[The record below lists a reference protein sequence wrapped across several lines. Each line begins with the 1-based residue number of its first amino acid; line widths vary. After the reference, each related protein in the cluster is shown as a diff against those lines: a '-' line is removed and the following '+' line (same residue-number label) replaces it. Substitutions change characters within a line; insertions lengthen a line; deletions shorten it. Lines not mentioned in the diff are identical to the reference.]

1 MKLLENSKNTVA
13 GVNQKTA
20 FAQLGYHH
28 LAQRN
33 YDEAI
38 TAFRSFLRY
47 DTSDLGVW
55 EGLAEAYMNR
65 GSYNSAQNI
74 FEKTFELS
82 EGKNLYA
89 KLQIGKIKFVSFV
102 F

>member
-1 MKLLENSKNTVA
+1 MKLLESSKNSVD
-13 GVNQKTA
+13 GINQKTA

-33 YDEAI
+33 YDDAI

-47 DTSDLGVW
+47 DTTDTGVW
-55 EGLAEAYMNR
+55 EGLAESYMNR
-65 GSYNSAQNI
+65 GSYSSAQNI

-82 EGKNLYA
+82 EGKNVYA
-89 KLQIGKIKFVSFV
+89 KLQIGKIKYVSD
-102 F
+102 